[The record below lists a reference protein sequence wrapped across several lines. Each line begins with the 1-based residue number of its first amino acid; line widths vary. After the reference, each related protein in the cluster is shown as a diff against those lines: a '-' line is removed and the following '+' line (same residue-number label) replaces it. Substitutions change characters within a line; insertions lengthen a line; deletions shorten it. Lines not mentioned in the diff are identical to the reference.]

1 MRVQVLAQVAFSSTY
16 CTGSSNLT
24 DTEQSDSEAPPQ
36 PSTTWSSSAAER
48 SCSQPSTVRTTS
60 QRRRQRTPAKIS
72 KPSRTLKPGSH
83 GNTAAHGGGLS
94 HQGGATHDTN
104 QPGSSP
110 FPPHWPGGS
119 VSSPSADRRRK
130 TRLLMESQ
138 KGKSQGGR
146 TSDASVQV
154 GT

>member
-1 MRVQVLAQVAFSSTY
+1 MRVQVLAQVPFSSTY

-24 DTEQSDSEAPPQ
+24 DTEQSDSETPPR
-36 PSTTWSSSAAER
+36 PSTIRSSSAAER

-94 HQGGATHDTN
+94 HQGEATHDTN